1 MRTGATMARNPGEWY
16 NCNVQN
22 QCKERVYPV
31 QLPPLQPLH
40 PDHQLLELK
49 LTTFRRLTTNVLL
62 ASLRPGQPSALKTR
76 EDGTILDGH
85 HRLKVLRE
93 RGVNVND
100 LPREVLPRGEF

>member
-1 MRTGATMARNPGEWY
+1 M
-16 NCNVQN
+16 
-22 QCKERVYPV
+22 

-49 LTTFRRLTTNVLL
+49 LTMFRRLTTNLL
-62 ASLRPGQPSALKTR
+62 LSSLRPGQLGALKTR

-93 RGVNVND
+93 RGINVND
-100 LPREVLPRGEF
+100 LPREVIPRGELE